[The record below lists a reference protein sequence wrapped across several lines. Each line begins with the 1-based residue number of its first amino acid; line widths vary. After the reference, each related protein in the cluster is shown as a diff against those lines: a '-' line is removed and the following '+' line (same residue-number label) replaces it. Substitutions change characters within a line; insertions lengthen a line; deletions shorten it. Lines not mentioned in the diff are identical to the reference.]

1 MAVEPVAGLPPPS
14 RDSVGVGF
22 AGGTLVSV
30 IVGGTVAVTVGRTP
44 VAVAVGGAIS
54 EAVAVGAIVAV
65 SVAVGGA
72 ISEAVAVGAIV
83 AVSVS
88 VGSGHAFVEGVV
100 MPNTAIAT
108 TATSKT
114 LKNTL
119 KAFISPPYKG

>member
-65 SVAVGGA
+65 SV
-72 ISEAVAVGAIV
+72 
-83 AVSVS
+83 S